1 MLFFF
6 YPSIGTRPLEDRQEG
21 AWSLPPSGTPAAYGK
36 RQIPRTRG
44 IMTVTDVCAKG
55 YRPSILLRTLDF

>member
-1 MLFFF
+1 M
-6 YPSIGTRPLEDRQEG
+6 EDRQEG